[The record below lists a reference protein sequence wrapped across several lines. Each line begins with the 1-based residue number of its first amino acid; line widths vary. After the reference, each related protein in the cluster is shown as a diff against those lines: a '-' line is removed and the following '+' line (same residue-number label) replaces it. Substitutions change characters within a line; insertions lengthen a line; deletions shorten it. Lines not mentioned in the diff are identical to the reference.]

1 VPPLRP
7 PRARRR
13 RRLTAARAPSQELYD
28 HNVPG
33 GNYIDG
39 AFFGSTYPHLFL
51 QTFREVRPPPPTQ
64 RYVPR
69 VFGFK
74 IAKVEEQALQNTARE
89 EWPKRL
95 KNEPVSDWDS

>member
-1 VPPLRP
+1 MVV
-7 PRARRR
+7 
-13 RRLTAARAPSQELYD
+13 TAATTST
-28 HNVPG
+28 
-33 GNYIDG
+33 
-39 AFFGSTYPHLFL
+39 TYPHLFL

-74 IAKVEEQALQNTARE
+74 IAKVEEQALQNIARE
-89 EWPKRL
+89 EWL